1 MLNDLWIVIAY
12 LQICRQAL
20 LLWRRTANKFKYLFG
35 IVFFVISVIFYIEQD
50 CGFGSYSIGL
60 WIQIRILILDSDL
73 AWCSNC
79 ILTLKHL

>member
-1 MLNDLWIVIAY
+1 MIAD

-20 LLWRRTANKFKYLFG
+20 PLWRTANKFKYLIG

-73 AWCSNC
+73 A
-79 ILTLKHL
+79 